1 MKTKYVVTEI
11 NLHVSRHISKLGH
24 NIYAFSTVPGNE
36 AHQPKL
42 NDELLSNVHVL
53 SIAKAV
59 LKMEHVMHGKH
70 SNSITIML

>member
-1 MKTKYVVTEI
+1 MKSKYVVTEI

-42 NDELLSNVHVL
+42 ND
-53 SIAKAV
+53 
-59 LKMEHVMHGKH
+59 
-70 SNSITIML
+70 